1 MTRRQLAQIALGALS
16 ILVLVLAW
24 WFFAPQQLGGR
35 STYAT
40 AYGTSMEPQL
50 ERGDLVVTR
59 QQGDYRVGDVVAYR
73 SRQLGRLVIH
83 RIVAIH
89 GDRYTFKGD
98 ANDFVDS
105 ERPTR
110 GQLVGAL
117 WLAVPV
123 AGDVLQWVRV
133 PRNAA
138 ILAAAIVL
146 GLLLTGSGVAY
157 RRGGRGRRA
166 AMRGA
171 GPATR
176 GPLVPGWVHV
186 TRAVLGV
193 ALGFFALLGLLAF
206 AWGATREVDAG
217 ALYRQ
222 DGVFSYAIAVP
233 ESPFYDGR
241 TVATGDAVFTEIVGQ
256 LPLSFGYRFAS
267 PLPSHVTTTG
277 TLAVRVSDGFGW
289 VRTVMLVH
297 GEAAG
302 GRLSLD
308 GVLDLGELRATVRA
322 FERAVGKRGDA
333 YRVTVVPRVLVSGTV
348 DGQRVDRVFSPSL
361 EFVLDS
367 TRLVVAPPGP
377 GDAPQDLTPSSST
390 RHVKVEPRTLALASQ
405 HLEVSALRALAIV
418 GAALSLLGLC
428 LVTVVVARTRRGATL
443 ALEERYAAMLVGATS
458 VERRVPETIVEV
470 RTFEALVRIATRY
483 DRMILRLRLDD
494 GSPVYLV
501 EDDRV
506 VYRFA
511 AAVAPGGAARALP
524 IAPVPL

>member
-1 MTRRQLAQIALGALS
+1 MTRRQLVQIALGAFS
-16 ILVLVLAW
+16 ILALALAW

-59 QQGDYRVGDVVAYR
+59 ERGDYRVGDVVAYR
-73 SRQLGRLVIH
+73 SGQLGRLVVH
-83 RIVAIH
+83 RIVAIQ
-89 GDRYTFKGD
+89 GNRYTFKGD

-117 WLAVPV
+117 WLSVPV
-123 AGDVLQWVRV
+123 AGDVLQWIRV

-138 ILAAAIVL
+138 ILTAAIVL

-171 GPATR
+171 SPRMR
-176 GPLVPGWVHV
+176 GALVPGWVHV
-186 TRAVLGV
+186 TRAVIGV

-206 AWGATREVDAG
+206 AWGTSREVDAG

-222 DGVFSYAIAVP
+222 DGVFSYAVAVP

-241 TVATGDAVFTEIVGQ
+241 RVATGDAVFTRVVGQ
-256 LPLSFGYRFAS
+256 LPLSFDYRFTS
-267 PLPSHVTTTG
+267 PLPSDVTTTG

-289 VRTVMLVH
+289 VRTIMRAH
-297 GEAAG
+297 GATVG

-308 GVLDLGELRATVRA
+308 GVLDLGELRAAVRA

-367 TRLVVAPPGP
+367 TRLVIAPPGP
-377 GDAPQDLTPSSST
+377 GDAPEDLTPSSST
-390 RHVKVEPRTLALASQ
+390 RRVKVEPRTLALAGQ
-405 HLEVSALRALAIV
+405 RLEVSALRTLAIV
-418 GAALSLLGLC
+418 GAALSLFGLF
-428 LVTVVVARTRRGATL
+428 LATVVVARTGRGSGR
-443 ALEERYAAMLVGATS
+443 ALEEPYAAMLVRATS
-458 VERRVPETIVEV
+458 VERRVPETIIEV
-470 RTFEALVRIATRY
+470 LTIEALARIATRY

-511 AAVAPGGAARALP
+511 PGVAPGGAASALP
-524 IAPVPL
+524 TAPVPS